1 MSFLDILAILV
12 TGTLYTS
19 APIIFT
25 ALGGVFSERSG
36 VVNIGLEGLM
46 LFGAFIGVVT
56 NLLMGDTWGTMTPW
70 IALLFAAIGSG
81 LFALLHAV
89 ASITF
94 RADQVVSGVAIN
106 FLSLG
111 LTVFAIKKIFD
122 KGQTD
127 FIQYRIEK
135 IDIPGL
141 SDIPVLGKIF
151 FSNVPITSYIAIILA
166 FVVWYVIYKTPFG
179 LRLRA
184 VGEHPMAARRAALVH
199 VIFNIVGTIIFTIL
213 LVP

>member
-1 MSFLDILAILV
+1 MQLCFTL
-12 TGTLYTS
+12 GTYTHEQGGKINELFRYFSHSCDGYVIYGS
-19 APIIFT
+19 ATYFT

-36 VVNIGLEGLM
+36 VVNIALEGLM
-46 LFGAFIGVVT
+46 LFGAFIGIVT
-56 NLLMGDTWGTMTPW
+56 TLLMGDTRGSMTPW

-106 FLSLG
+106 FLALG
-111 LTVFAIKKIFD
+111 LTVFAIKKIFG

-135 IDIPGL
+135 IDVPGL
-141 SDIPVLGKIF
+141 
-151 FSNVPITSYIAIILA
+151 
-166 FVVWYVIYKTPFG
+166 
-179 LRLRA
+179 
-184 VGEHPMAARRAALVH
+184 
-199 VIFNIVGTIIFTIL
+199 
-213 LVP
+213 

>member
-1 MSFLDILAILV
+1 M

-151 FSNVPITSYIAIILA
+151 SRTYQ
-166 FVVWYVIYKTPFG
+166 
-179 LRLRA
+179 
-184 VGEHPMAARRAALVH
+184 
-199 VIFNIVGTIIFTIL
+199 
-213 LVP
+213 

>member
-1 MSFLDILAILV
+1 MDCV
-12 TGTLYTS
+12 T
-19 APIIFT
+19 IC
-25 ALGGVFSERSG
+25 
-36 VVNIGLEGLM
+36 
-46 LFGAFIGVVT
+46 
-56 NLLMGDTWGTMTPW
+56 
-70 IALLFAAIGSG
+70 AIGSG

-184 VGEHPMAARRAALVH
+184 VGEHPMARIRWGLTYIKCAILESVFQECLLELVERFLQCQFL
-199 VIFNIVGTIIFTIL
+199 ITSQGQL
-213 LVP
+213 LQDKVS

>member
-1 MSFLDILAILV
+1 M

-94 RADQVVSGVAIN
+94 RADRVVSGVAIN
-106 FLSLG
+106 F
-111 LTVFAIKKIFD
+111 
-122 KGQTD
+122 
-127 FIQYRIEK
+127 Y
-135 IDIPGL
+135 
-141 SDIPVLGKIF
+141 
-151 FSNVPITSYIAIILA
+151 
-166 FVVWYVIYKTPFG
+166 
-179 LRLRA
+179 
-184 VGEHPMAARRAALVH
+184 
-199 VIFNIVGTIIFTIL
+199 L
-213 LVP
+213 LD

>member
-1 MSFLDILAILV
+1 
-12 TGTLYTS
+12 
-19 APIIFT
+19 
-25 ALGGVFSERSG
+25 
-36 VVNIGLEGLM
+36 M

-111 LTVFAIKKIFD
+111 LTVFC
-122 KGQTD
+122 
-127 FIQYRIEK
+127 
-135 IDIPGL
+135 
-141 SDIPVLGKIF
+141 
-151 FSNVPITSYIAIILA
+151 N
-166 FVVWYVIYKTPFG
+166 
-179 LRLRA
+179 
-184 VGEHPMAARRAALVH
+184 
-199 VIFNIVGTIIFTIL
+199 
-213 LVP
+213 